1 MTTTAASS
9 SSSVLALVG
18 TGLLLGVVHVLTG
31 PDHLSALAALS
42 SCSDGW
48 TSFSLGVRWGIGH
61 STGLLIVGGFFILK
75 DYLDSNAGGRE
86 DGSSDDNGE
95 DPIEVPDTVG
105 HFFESLVGVF
115 MICLGIYVLKEGNK
129 GSVHTHLHLYS
140 SVDEGDHDHSHHS
153 GLSVEEGDTAS
164 PTSSSQNGTDR
175 EEYHDEPSYQRT
187 DLPNSFQNESNIA
200 EVEGYGPEV
209 DIATALEVDESSR
222 QDRGSSCSSSTCTI
236 NESMCYNLHRRLTT
250 KFLAFLA
257 GVIHGL
263 AGPGGVL
270 GIVPAV
276 SLHNWKLASA
286 YLLTFCISST
296 LTMGVF
302 ATSYG
307 RLTRLASSCSSSSSS
322 SLSQEQIES
331 RINKFSACLS
341 IFVGILWLVLLAVGK
356 LDDVFP

>member
-1 MTTTAASS
+1 MTAAAASS

-42 SCSDGW
+42 SCSDNW

-61 STGLLIVGGFFILK
+61 STGLIIVGGFFILK
-75 DYLDSNAGGRE
+75 DYLDSKARKD

-95 DPIEVPDTVG
+95 DPIDVPDTVG

-140 SVDEGDHDHSHHS
+140 SVDDDDHNNSHHS
-153 GLSVEEGDTAS
+153 GLSVEDGDTEPQMLS
-164 PTSSSQNGTDR
+164 PSHQ
-175 EEYHDEPSYQRT
+175 PM
-187 DLPNSFQNESNIA
+187 DLPKSFQNESNID
-200 EVEGYGPEV
+200 EIEGVDPEV
-209 DIATALEVDESSR
+209 DIATALEVDELPR
-222 QDRGSSCSSSTCTI
+222 QDCGSSCSSACTVNETTCSNI
-236 NESMCYNLHRRLTT
+236 KRKLTT

-257 GVIHGL
+257 GIIHGL

-307 RLTRLASSCSSSSSS
+307 RLTRLASSCSFSSSSSSSSSS

-341 IFVGILWLVLLAVGK
+341 IFVGVLWLVLLAVGK